1 MLLIDPGRA
10 VASLPPDATLVPW
23 LPRDFG
29 GDASRAHAFLLGAAS
44 LDRMIP
50 VLVKEFALIGVTR
63 RISASLPMLI
73 LSGAAR
79 AIAAGSITVGQI
91 VPDRVSLVMR
101 QSGPVTKHLGGA
113 VRFARQSVA
122 VSFLRRCVSDPAA
135 LAAIEAVVAHPIGQT
150 RQPPADANERLL
162 WLGRQL
168 MVHALAIFPQA
179 SQREGPHG
187 ADVQQLLIGW
197 IAHTV
202 PTKVTPASD
211 APPPSSLSSV
221 AQIVQAVENALP
233 ELPADISAQA
243 QTLLDASK
251 DGIPFCEECAK
262 AAMGLLGV

>member
-10 VASLPPDATLVPW
+10 VASLPPDAPLVPW

-29 GDASRAHAFLLGAAS
+29 GDASRAHAFLLGAAT
-44 LDRMIP
+44 LDRIIP

-73 LSGAAR
+73 LSEAAR

-150 RQPPADANERLL
+150 RQPPADADERLL

-168 MVHALAIFPQA
+168 MVHA
-179 SQREGPHG
+179 
-187 ADVQQLLIGW
+187 QLLIGW

-211 APPPSSLSSV
+211 APPPPPPSLSLV
-221 AQIVQAVENALP
+221 AQIVQTVENALP